1 MAILVSAAVRAMR
14 SVALRAISLRSKHT
28 AGGEIV
34 DERRREIVQR
44 SLVLRHVDILAL
56 AGTAFVIERS
66 HQRAR
71 GEARSD
77 EIRIRAVGRA
87 QLRLGVTRDV
97 VEARKR
103 RHQVAEAGVIAMGP
117 AL

>member
-44 SLVLRHVDILAL
+44 GLVLRHVDILAL
-56 AGTAFVIERS
+56 AGAALVIERG

-77 EIRIRAVGRA
+77 EIRIRAV
-87 QLRLGVTRDV
+87 
-97 VEARKR
+97 R
-103 RHQVAEAGVIAMGP
+103 RHQFRPVLAGTMVEAHY
-117 AL
+117 LR